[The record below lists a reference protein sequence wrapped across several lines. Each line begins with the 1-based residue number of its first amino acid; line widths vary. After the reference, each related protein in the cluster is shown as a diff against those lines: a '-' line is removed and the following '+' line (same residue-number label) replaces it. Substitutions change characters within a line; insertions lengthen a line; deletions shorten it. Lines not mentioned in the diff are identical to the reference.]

1 MIQLSFGCVLNIDLN
16 MRFEEEK
23 VKKRTLFFLSVC
35 AVALNGYV
43 VHADSLEA
51 PSQLVTVPNLPGT
64 GGQLAVVE
72 EAGQMKAV
80 LSNITGEI
88 VGVTGQFKSET
99 NTGKTIA
106 FTIDASGQY
115 VAYLDRTS
123 FSNEDQAFTLALTAN
138 LIDGS
143 AHNLDDYSFNWVKVA
158 ENTND
163 DSDLIEKTN
172 ATEASKPVSSGTV
185 VDSVEKDS
193 TSSASETQ
201 SSSTASSSLAATVT
215 DSSNVTSASTLT
227 STQTTSS
234 VGSQLRSA
242 SLMRIATN
250 SSAQSSAV
258 TKASQIDQTLEL
270 KYTGSIN
277 SGEVIKFAVWSDEN
291 GQDDIVWYNADQ
303 TGAAYADLRKHRDYG
318 KYNIHT
324 YVNRNGKMVYLNEI
338 VVDVKASGT
347 VTISNVDSQTGSFD
361 VTISNMTAPRGL
373 TKVYVPTWTE
383 AGGQDDIVW
392 HEAERQTDGTYLA
405 KITKSAHKN
414 GTGKYISHVYYQ
426 SLDGSVTGIGATTA
440 TIQEL
445 KASGTVTAI
454 NVNDQAGSYEVK
466 ISNVIAPKG
475 LNKVYVPTWTEAGG
489 QDDIVW
495 HEAERQTDG
504 TYLAKI
510 TKSAHKNGTGKY
522 ISHVYY
528 QSLDGSV
535 TGIGATT
542 ATIQELKASG
552 TISISNVDANAG
564 SFDVTISN
572 VTAPRGLTKVYV
584 PTWTEAG
591 GQDDIKWYEANR
603 QSDGS
608 YKLTVNK
615 AQHKNEVGNYQV
627 HVYYR
632 GKDGS
637 MTGIGATTVNMP
649 ELKAS
654 GTVTAINVN
663 DQAGSYE
670 VKISNVVAPRGLYKV
685 FVPTWTE
692 AGGQDDIVWHEAERQ
707 SDGSYLTKITKSA
720 HKNGTGKYISHVYY
734 QSLDGTLTAIGATS
748 ITIQELKA
756 SGTISISN
764 VDANAGS
771 FDVTISNIT
780 APRGLTKVYVP
791 TWTEAGGQDDIKWYE
806 ANRQSDGSYKLTV
819 NKAQHKNEV
828 GNYQVHVYYR
838 GEDGNMTGI
847 GATSVDLPV
856 GGTQVELPSARSYT
870 IYIDPGH
877 GGVDSGA
884 SYGGVYEKN
893 LALSV
898 ANKLKENLIQLGY
911 QVLMTRTA
919 DYNVDFKTER
929 SKMANQSNADLFI
942 SIHFNATGLASS
954 NATGIETY
962 WYQYDPEYQPKIN
975 AAMHNDPTRLAESE
989 ILANQVQAS
998 LISGT
1003 GAVNRGVRRETF
1015 AVLRE
1020 TAIPAILVELGFM
1033 DNPSDLQKIKEDSY
1047 QTKLANA
1054 LEQGIDNWYGAVGSK
1069 PTSGTSTQKKST
1081 EQSQMTTSQQSFFN
1095 KILPAIQQVSQKNSI
1110 VTSVMLAQSILE
1122 SGWGTS
1128 QLATNAYNIFGIKAD
1143 SSWKGNTYTVQTKEV
1158 VNGKTITVEKQF
1170 RAYKSLLESISDYG
1184 SFFTSTAWRIN
1195 NYASFLKATNHETAL
1210 TSLLASGYAT
1220 DPAYAEKLKS
1230 LIQRYGLDQ
1239 YDLN

>member
-64 GGQLAVVE
+64 GGQLTVVE
-72 EAGQMKAV
+72 EAGQMKAI

-163 DSDLIEKTN
+163 DSDLIENTN

-185 VDSVEKDS
+185 VGSVEKDS
-193 TSSASETQ
+193 SSSASETQ

-277 SGEVIKFAVWSDEN
+277 SGEVIKFAVWSDEK

-324 YVNRNGKMVYLNEI
+324 YVNRNGKMVYLDAITLDVREPLPKQKI
-338 VVDVKASGT
+338 VKISEYKFEVIISDVPNYFNGIT
-347 VTISNVDSQTGSFD
+347 
-361 VTISNMTAPRGL
+361 
-373 TKVYVPTWTE
+373 VPTWT
-383 AGGQDDIVW
+383 
-392 HEAERQTDGTYLA
+392 
-405 KITKSAHKN
+405 N
-414 GTGKYISHVYYQ
+414 
-426 SLDGSVTGIGATTA
+426 
-440 TIQEL
+440 
-445 KASGTVTAI
+445 I
-454 NVNDQAGSYEVK
+454 NN
-466 ISNVIAPKG
+466 
-475 LNKVYVPTWTEAGG
+475 
-489 QDDIVW
+489 
-495 HEAERQTDG
+495 
-504 TYLAKI
+504 
-510 TKSAHKNGTGKY
+510 
-522 ISHVYY
+522 
-528 QSLDGSV
+528 
-535 TGIGATT
+535 
-542 ATIQELKASG
+542 
-552 TISISNVDANAG
+552 
-564 SFDVTISN
+564 
-572 VTAPRGLTKVYV
+572 
-584 PTWTEAG
+584 
-591 GQDDIKWYEANR
+591 QDDIKWYEGVR

-608 YKLTVNK
+608 YKVSVDINN
-615 AQHKNEVGNYQV
+615 HNYE
-627 HVYYR
+627 
-632 GKDGS
+632 
-637 MTGIGATTVNMP
+637 T
-649 ELKAS
+649 
-654 GTVTAINVN
+654 
-663 DQAGSYE
+663 
-670 VKISNVVAPRGLYKV
+670 GLYLVHSYGVLPNKQLV
-685 FVPTWTE
+685 ALAQTTHTVPKPQIKQTITQTSLASFDVVITGVPNYYTRVMIPTWTNYK
-692 AGGQDDIVWHEAERQ
+692 D
-707 SDGSYLTKITKSA
+707 
-720 HKNGTGKYISHVYY
+720 
-734 QSLDGTLTAIGATS
+734 
-748 ITIQELKA
+748 
-756 SGTISISN
+756 
-764 VDANAGS
+764 
-771 FDVTISNIT
+771 
-780 APRGLTKVYVP
+780 
-791 TWTEAGGQDDIKWYE
+791 QDDIKWYE
-806 ANRQSDGSYKLTV
+806 GVRQSDGSYKV
-819 NKAQHKNEV
+819 
-828 GNYQVHVYYR
+828 
-838 GEDGNMTGI
+838 
-847 GATSVDLPV
+847 SVDINNHNYEIGLYHVHAYGVLPNKKLQAMFSATHTV
-856 GGTQVELPSARSYT
+856 SAIDIAKEQPSARSYT

-877 GGVDSGA
+877 GGEDSGA

-942 SIHFNATGLASS
+942 SIHFNATGSKVIG
-954 NATGIETY
+954 TGIETY

-975 AAMHNDPTRLAESE
+975 AVMHNDPNRLAESE

-1033 DNPSDLQKIKEDSY
+1033 DNQSDLQKIKEDAY

-1054 LEQGIDNWYGAVGSK
+1054 LVQGIDNWYGAVGGK

-1081 EQSQMTTSQQSFFN
+1081 QQSQMTTGQQSFFN
-1095 KILPAIQQVSQKNSI
+1095 NVLPAIQQVSQKNSI

-1184 SFFTSTAWRIN
+1184 SFFTSTAWRTK
-1195 NYASFLKATNHETAL
+1195 NYASFLQATNYETAL

-1230 LIQRYGLDQ
+1230 LVQRYRLDQ

>member
-1 MIQLSFGCVLNIDLN
+1 M
-16 MRFEEEK
+16 
-23 VKKRTLFFLSVC
+23 KKRTLFFLSVC

-64 GGQLAVVE
+64 GGQLTVVE
-72 EAGQMKAV
+72 EAGQMKAI

-123 FSNEDQAFTLALTAN
+123 FSDEDRTFTLALTVN

-163 DSDLIEKTN
+163 DSDLIENTS

-193 TSSASETQ
+193 SSSASETQ

-215 DSSNVTSASTLT
+215 DSSNTTSASTLT

-277 SGEVIKFAVWSDEN
+277 SGEVIKFAVWSDEK

-361 VTISNMTAPRGL
+361 VTISNITAPRGL
-373 TKVYVPTWTE
+373 TKVYVPTWTEAGGQDDIVWHEAERQTDGTYLAKITKSAHKNGTGKYISHVYYQSLDGSVTGIGATTATIQELKASGTVTAINVNDQAGSYEVKISNVIAPKGLNKVYVPTWTE

-572 VTAPRGLTKVYV
+572 ITAPRGLTKVYV

-591 GQDDIKWYEANR
+591 GQDDIVWHEA
-603 QSDGS
+603 QLQTDGTYLAKITKS
-608 YKLTVNK
+608 E
-615 AQHKNEVGNYQV
+615 HKNNTGKYIS
-627 HVYYR
+627 HVYYQ
-632 GKDGS
+632 GLDG
-637 MTGIGATTVNMP
+637 TLTAIGATSITLQ
-649 ELKAS
+649 ELKTS

-670 VKISNVVAPRGLYKV
+670 VKISNVVAPKGLYKV

-692 AGGQDDIVWHEAERQ
+692 TGGQDDIVWHEAQLQ
-707 SDGSYLTKITKSA
+707 SDGTYLAKITKSE
-720 HKNGTGKYISHVYY
+720 HKNGTGIYVSHVYFRM
-734 QSLDGTLTAIGATS
+734 LDGSMLA
-748 ITIQELKA
+748 
-756 SGTISISN
+756 
-764 VDANAGS
+764 
-771 FDVTISNIT
+771 
-780 APRGLTKVYVP
+780 
-791 TWTEAGGQDDIKWYE
+791 
-806 ANRQSDGSYKLTV
+806 
-819 NKAQHKNEV
+819 
-828 GNYQVHVYYR
+828 
-838 GEDGNMTGI
+838 
-847 GATSVDLPV
+847 V

-898 ANKLKENLIQLGY
+898 ANKLKANLIQLGY
-911 QVLMTRTA
+911 QVLMTRTD
-919 DYNVDFKTER
+919 DYSVDFKTER
-929 SKMANQSNADLFI
+929 SQMANQSNADLFI
-942 SIHFNATGLASS
+942 SIHFNATGLPSS
-954 NATGIETY
+954 DATGIETY

-975 AAMHNDPTRLAESE
+975 ATMHNDPTRLAESE
-989 ILANQVQAS
+989 ILANQVQTS

-1003 GAVNRGVRRETF
+1003 GAVNRGVRRDTF

-1020 TAIPAILVELGFM
+1020 TAIPAILVELGFL
-1033 DNPSDLQKIKEDSY
+1033 DNPTELQKIKQDSY
-1047 QTKLANA
+1047 HTKLAAA
-1054 LEQGIDNWYGAVGSK
+1054 LAKGIVEWYAAVG
-1069 PTSGTSTQKKST
+1069 GTSTSVQVAPASSQAQMVTKVTST
-1081 EQSQMTTSQQSFFN
+1081 VSDTQMTASQQKFFN
-1095 KILPAIQQVSQKNSI
+1095 TILPQAQQVSKSKGI
-1110 VTSVMLAQSILE
+1110 VTSVLLAQAILE
-1122 SGWGTS
+1122 SAWGTS
-1128 QLATNAYNIFGIKAD
+1128 QLATQANNLFGIKSDAL
-1143 SSWKGNTYTVQTKEV
+1143 WKGNVVTIESKEV
-1158 VNGKTITVEKQF
+1158 QNGKTVTVKSAF
-1170 RAYKSLLESISDYG
+1170 RSYQSIADSIKDYG
-1184 SFFTSTAWRIN
+1184 SFFTSTPWRTQ
-1195 NYASFLKATNHETAL
+1195 NYAKFLQSKTYTEAIKNL
-1210 TSLLASGYAT
+1210 QSSGYAT
-1220 DPAYAEKLKS
+1220 DPAYGEKLKT
-1230 LIQRYGLDQ
+1230 LIERYRLNQ
-1239 YDLN
+1239 YDTTK

>member
-1 MIQLSFGCVLNIDLN
+1 M
-16 MRFEEEK
+16 
-23 VKKRTLFFLSVC
+23 KKRTLFFLSVC

-51 PSQLVTVPNLPGT
+51 PSQLVTVPNLPGI

-123 FSNEDQAFTLALTAN
+123 FSNEDQAFTLSLTAN

-163 DSDLIEKTN
+163 DSDLIENTN

-193 TSSASETQ
+193 SSSASETQ

-215 DSSNVTSASTLT
+215 DSSNTTSASTLT

-277 SGEVIKFAVWSDEN
+277 SGEVIKFAVWSDEK

-347 VTISNVDSQTGSFD
+347 ITISNVDSQTGSFD
-361 VTISNMTAPRGL
+361 VTISN
-373 TKVYVPTWTE
+373 
-383 AGGQDDIVW
+383 I
-392 HEAERQTDGTYLA
+392 
-405 KITKSAHKN
+405 
-414 GTGKYISHVYYQ
+414 
-426 SLDGSVTGIGATTA
+426 
-440 TIQEL
+440 
-445 KASGTVTAI
+445 
-454 NVNDQAGSYEVK
+454 
-466 ISNVIAPKG
+466 
-475 LNKVYVPTWTEAGG
+475 
-489 QDDIVW
+489 
-495 HEAERQTDG
+495 
-504 TYLAKI
+504 
-510 TKSAHKNGTGKY
+510 
-522 ISHVYY
+522 
-528 QSLDGSV
+528 
-535 TGIGATT
+535 
-542 ATIQELKASG
+542 
-552 TISISNVDANAG
+552 
-564 SFDVTISN
+564 
-572 VTAPRGLTKVYV
+572 TAPRGLTKVYV

-615 AQHKNEVGNYQV
+615 VNHKSEVGNYQV

-632 GKDGS
+632 GEDGS
-637 MTGIGATTVNMP
+637 MTGIGATTVNLP

-670 VKISNVVAPRGLYKV
+670 VKISNVVAPKGLNKV
-685 FVPTWTE
+685 YVPTWTE

-707 SDGSYLTKITKSA
+707 TDGSYLAKITKSA
-720 HKNGTGKYISHVYY
+720 HKNGTGKYISHVYC

-791 TWTEAGGQDDIKWYE
+791 TWTEAGGQDDIKWHE

-838 GEDGNMTGI
+838 GEDGSMTGI
-847 GATSVDLPV
+847 GATTVNMPELKAS
-856 GGTQVELPSARSYT
+856 GTISIS
-870 IYIDPGH
+870 
-877 GGVDSGA
+877 
-884 SYGGVYEKN
+884 
-893 LALSV
+893 
-898 ANKLKENLIQLGY
+898 
-911 QVLMTRTA
+911 
-919 DYNVDFKTER
+919 NVDG
-929 SKMANQSNADLFI
+929 NA
-942 SIHFNATGLASS
+942 
-954 NATGIETY
+954 
-962 WYQYDPEYQPKIN
+962 
-975 AAMHNDPTRLAESE
+975 
-989 ILANQVQAS
+989 
-998 LISGT
+998 
-1003 GAVNRGVRRETF
+1003 
-1015 AVLRE
+1015 
-1020 TAIPAILVELGFM
+1020 
-1033 DNPSDLQKIKEDSY
+1033 
-1047 QTKLANA
+1047 
-1054 LEQGIDNWYGAVGSK
+1054 
-1069 PTSGTSTQKKST
+1069 
-1081 EQSQMTTSQQSFFN
+1081 
-1095 KILPAIQQVSQKNSI
+1095 
-1110 VTSVMLAQSILE
+1110 
-1122 SGWGTS
+1122 
-1128 QLATNAYNIFGIKAD
+1128 
-1143 SSWKGNTYTVQTKEV
+1143 
-1158 VNGKTITVEKQF
+1158 
-1170 RAYKSLLESISDYG
+1170 G
-1184 SFFTSTAWRIN
+1184 SFDITISNITAPRGLTKVYVPTW
-1195 NYASFLKATNHETAL
+1195 TA
-1210 TSLLASGYAT
+1210 
-1220 DPAYAEKLKS
+1220 
-1230 LIQRYGLDQ
+1230 
-1239 YDLN
+1239 

>member
-1 MIQLSFGCVLNIDLN
+1 M
-16 MRFEEEK
+16 
-23 VKKRTLFFLSVC
+23 KKRTLFFLSVC
-35 AVALNGYV
+35 AVALSGYV

-64 GGQLAVVE
+64 GGQLTVVE
-72 EAGQMKAV
+72 ETGQMKAI

-88 VGVTGQFKSET
+88 VGVTGQFKSEM

-115 VAYLDRTS
+115 VAYLDRSS
-123 FSNEDQAFTLALTAN
+123 FSDEDRTFTLALTVN

-158 ENTND
+158 ENTDD
-163 DSDLIEKTN
+163 DSDLIENTS

-193 TSSASETQ
+193 SSSASETQ
-201 SSSTASSSLAATVT
+201 SSSTANSSLAATVT
-215 DSSNVTSASTLT
+215 DSSNATTASTLT

-250 SSAQSSAV
+250 SGTQTSAV

-361 VTISNMTAPRGL
+361 VTISNITAPRGL

-383 AGGQDDIVW
+383 AGGQDDIKW
-392 HEAERQTDGTYLA
+392 YEANRQSDGSYKLTVN
-405 KITKSAHKN
+405 KINHKSEVGN
-414 GTGKYISHVYYQ
+414 YQVHVYYRGE
-426 SLDGSVTGIGATTA
+426 DGSMTGIGATTVNLP
-440 TIQEL
+440 EL
-445 KASGTVTAI
+445 KESGTVTAI

-495 HEAERQTDG
+495 HEAERQSDG
-504 TYLAKI
+504 SYLAKI
-510 TKSAHKNGTGKY
+510 TKSEHKNGTGKY

-528 QSLDGSV
+528 QGLEG
-535 TGIGATT
+535 TLTAIGAT
-542 ATIQELKASG
+542 
-552 TISISNVDANAG
+552 SI
-564 SFDVTISN
+564 T
-572 VTAPRGLTKVYV
+572 L
-584 PTWTEAG
+584 
-591 GQDDIKWYEANR
+591 
-603 QSDGS
+603 
-608 YKLTVNK
+608 
-615 AQHKNEVGNYQV
+615 
-627 HVYYR
+627 
-632 GKDGS
+632 
-637 MTGIGATTVNMP
+637 P

-670 VKISNVVAPRGLYKV
+670 VKISNVVAPKGIRKI

-692 AGGQDDIVWHEAERQ
+692 AGGQDDIVWHEAQ
-707 SDGSYLTKITKSA
+707 LQTDGTYLVKITKSE
-720 HKNGTGKYISHVYY
+720 HKNGIGKYISHVYY
-734 QSLDGTLTAIGATS
+734 QGLDGTLTAIGATS
-748 ITIQELKA
+748 ITLPELKT
-756 SGTISISN
+756 SGTITAINVNDQAGSYEVKISN
-764 VDANAGS
+764 V
-771 FDVTISNIT
+771 I
-780 APRGLTKVYVP
+780 APKGLNKVYVP
-791 TWTEAGGQDDIKWYE
+791 TWTEAGDQDDIVWHE
-806 ANRQSDGSYKLTV
+806 AQLQSDGTYLAKITKSE
-819 NKAQHKNEV
+819 HKNESGIYV
-828 GNYQVHVYYR
+828 SHVYYR
-838 GEDGNMTGI
+838 MLDGSML
-847 GATSVDLPV
+847 AV

-898 ANKLKENLIQLGY
+898 ANKLKANLIQLGY

-929 SKMANQSNADLFI
+929 SQMANQSNADLFI
-942 SIHFNATGLASS
+942 SIHFNATGLPSS
-954 NATGIETY
+954 DATGIETY

-989 ILANQVQAS
+989 ILANQVQTS

-1003 GAVNRGVRRETF
+1003 GAVNRGVRRDTF

-1033 DNPSDLQKIKEDSY
+1033 DNPSDLQKINQDSY

-1054 LEQGIDNWYGAVGSK
+1054 LAQGIDNWYGAVGSK

-1184 SFFTSTAWRIN
+1184 SFFTSTAWRIK
-1195 NYASFLKATNHETAL
+1195 NYASFLQATNYETAL

-1230 LIQRYGLDQ
+1230 LIQQYGLDQ
-1239 YDLN
+1239 YD

>member
-1 MIQLSFGCVLNIDLN
+1 M
-16 MRFEEEK
+16 
-23 VKKRTLFFLSVC
+23 KKRTLFFLSVC

-51 PSQLVTVPNLPGT
+51 PSQLVTVPNLPGI

-123 FSNEDQAFTLALTAN
+123 FSNEDQAFTLSLTAN

-163 DSDLIEKTN
+163 DSNLIENTN

-193 TSSASETQ
+193 SSSASETQ

-277 SGEVIKFAVWSDEN
+277 SDEVIKFAVWSDEN

-303 TGAAYADLRKHRDYG
+303 TGAAYADLRKHRNYG

-324 YVNRNGKMVYLNEI
+324 YVNRNGKMVYLDAITLDVREPLPKQKI
-338 VVDVKASGT
+338 VKISEYKFEVIISDVPNYFNGIT
-347 VTISNVDSQTGSFD
+347 
-361 VTISNMTAPRGL
+361 
-373 TKVYVPTWTE
+373 VPTWT
-383 AGGQDDIVW
+383 
-392 HEAERQTDGTYLA
+392 
-405 KITKSAHKN
+405 N
-414 GTGKYISHVYYQ
+414 
-426 SLDGSVTGIGATTA
+426 
-440 TIQEL
+440 
-445 KASGTVTAI
+445 
-454 NVNDQAGSYEVK
+454 
-466 ISNVIAPKG
+466 
-475 LNKVYVPTWTEAGG
+475 LN
-489 QDDIVW
+489 
-495 HEAERQTDG
+495 
-504 TYLAKI
+504 
-510 TKSAHKNGTGKY
+510 N
-522 ISHVYY
+522 
-528 QSLDGSV
+528 
-535 TGIGATT
+535 
-542 ATIQELKASG
+542 
-552 TISISNVDANAG
+552 
-564 SFDVTISN
+564 
-572 VTAPRGLTKVYV
+572 
-584 PTWTEAG
+584 
-591 GQDDIKWYEANR
+591 QDDIKWYEGVR

-608 YKLTVNK
+608 YKVSVDI
-615 AQHKNEVGNYQV
+615 KNHNYE
-627 HVYYR
+627 
-632 GKDGS
+632 
-637 MTGIGATTVNMP
+637 T
-649 ELKAS
+649 
-654 GTVTAINVN
+654 
-663 DQAGSYE
+663 
-670 VKISNVVAPRGLYKV
+670 GLYLVHSYGILPNKQLV
-685 FVPTWTE
+685 ALAQTTHTVPKPQIKQTITQTSLASFDVVITGVPNYYTRVQVPTWTN
-692 AGGQDDIVWHEAERQ
+692 
-707 SDGSYLTKITKSA
+707 L
-720 HKNGTGKYISHVYY
+720 N
-734 QSLDGTLTAIGATS
+734 
-748 ITIQELKA
+748 
-756 SGTISISN
+756 N
-764 VDANAGS
+764 
-771 FDVTISNIT
+771 
-780 APRGLTKVYVP
+780 
-791 TWTEAGGQDDIKWYE
+791 QDDIKWYE
-806 ANRQSDGSYKLTV
+806 GVRQSDGSYK
-819 NKAQHKNEV
+819 
-828 GNYQVHVYYR
+828 
-838 GEDGNMTGI
+838 I
-847 GATSVDLPV
+847 SVDIKNHNYETGLYLVHSYGVLPNKQLV
-856 GGTQVELPSARSYT
+856 PLAQTTYTVPQPQIKQTITQTSLASFDVVITGVPNYYTRVQVPTWTNLNNQDDIKWYEGVRQSDGSYKVSVDINNHNYETGLYLVHSYGVLPNKQLVPLAQTTYTVPQPQIKQTITQTSLASFDVVITGVPNYYTRVLIPTWTNYKDQDDIKWYEGVRQSDGSYKVSVDINNHNYETGLYHVHAYGVLPNKKLQAIFSATHTVSAFDIAKEQPSARSYT

-898 ANKLKENLIQLGY
+898 ANKLKANLIQLGY

-954 NATGIETY
+954 NTTGIETY

-989 ILANQVQAS
+989 ILANQVHTS
-998 LISGT
+998 LISET
-1003 GAVNRGVRRETF
+1003 GAVNRGVRRDTF

-1033 DNPSDLQKIKEDSY
+1033 SNPSDLQKIKEDAY

-1054 LEQGIDNWYGAVGSK
+1054 LAQGIDNWYGAVGSK
-1069 PTSGTSTQKKST
+1069 PTSGTSIQKKST
-1081 EQSQMTTSQQSFFN
+1081 QQSQMTTSQQSFFN
-1095 KILPAIQQVSQKNSI
+1095 NILPAIQQVSQKNSI

-1143 SSWKGNTYTVQTKEV
+1143 SSWKGNTYTVHTKEV
-1158 VNGKTITVEKQF
+1158 VNGKTITFEKQF

-1184 SFFTSTAWRIN
+1184 SFFTSTAWRMK
-1195 NYASFLKATNHETAL
+1195 NYASFLQATNYETAL